1 MNPSSFYDNTNFSQP
16 TPPPAPVQTAET
28 DMAERLFGKTTPTGT
43 PTQPSAPNADKREF
57 DTLTDQEKAQR
68 LYAGTD
74 PTLTFK
80 DATQAIFNAGL
91 EDHLHD
97 PETAQEIAAEWAQ
110 TFAQYELSGTQAKEF
125 ADIGAQVMRSPP
137 TPELVT
143 QWTETAVAE
152 LKSTYG
158 VQGAGQAL
166 QDARSYIAMR
176 DDLRD
181 LLDSLGLGS
190 HPAVVRAAAERGR
203 QMRMQ
208 GKL

>member
-1 MNPSSFYDNTNFSQP
+1 MNPSSFYDNTTFSQP
-16 TPPPAPVQTAET
+16 TPPPGPVHTAET
-28 DMAERLFGKTTPTGT
+28 NMAERLFGATTPN
-43 PTQPSAPNADKREF
+43 PQPSAPSSDKRDF
-57 DTLTDQEKAQR
+57 DTLTDQEKGQR
-68 LYAGTD
+68 LYGGTD

-91 EDHLHD
+91 EDHLHS

-110 TFAQYELSGTQAKEF
+110 TFAQYELTGTQAKEF
-125 ADIGAQVMRSPP
+125 ADIGAQVMREAP
-137 TPELVT
+137 TPTLVA

-203 QMRMQ
+203 QLRMQ